1 MTTNN
6 HNSNDKNTLTEKDI
20 ALDLISSS
28 KATITTLAKVLT
40 ETTNPGL
47 RDTLKGQLSACVNS
61 HYRLSDIAMNKGWYN
76 SQQDPQQQLQQEL
89 SNINSIS
96 SVGSM

>member
-1 MTTNN
+1 MEQNQNN
-6 HNSNDKNTLTEKDI
+6 QLSEKDI
-20 ALDLISSS
+20 ALDLLTSS

-61 HYRLSDIAMNKGWYN
+61 HYRLSDISMNKGWYN
-76 SQQDPQQQLQQEL
+76 AHQDPQQQLQQDL
-89 SNINSIS
+89 SAIGSITQ
-96 SVGSM
+96 

>member
-1 MTTNN
+1 MEQNKQL
-6 HNSNDKNTLTEKDI
+6 SEKDI
-20 ALDLISSS
+20 ALDLITSS

-40 ETTNPGL
+40 ETTNVQI

-76 SQQDPQQQLQQEL
+76 AQQDPQQQLQQEL
-89 SNINSIS
+89 SSINSINSMTSMNQS
-96 SVGSM
+96 SS